1 MAPEKGDLSERG
13 LVRGL
18 SGVGVSITS
27 LRRSAREIVLFGSRA
42 AGVAG
47 PLSDWDLLCIGC
59 PSREQRWPSSTAT
72 LAAHSSVRPP
82 FLFSELA
89 ADPRVRRT
97 HLVWIDERSL
107 GTQKWL
113 ESELAGHVARYGV
126 WLHGKPRWVSSV
138 RCGPAAAER
147 FVVAFERTL
156 RTVRGHPKICRLRL
170 TGWRQAP
177 IRGSSY
183 ALFYREGPT
192 FWFVGAILSTLQDPD
207 VIQARLLIREI
218 GEQELGGE

>member
-1 MAPEKGDLSERG
+1 MKPFRASESLASDLQE
-13 LVRGL
+13 
-18 SGVGVSITS
+18 
-27 LRRSAREIVLFGSRA
+27 AYDYF
-42 AGVAG
+42 
-47 PLSDWDLLCIGC
+47 
-59 PSREQRWPSSTAT
+59 EQ
-72 LAAHSSVRPP
+72 
-82 FLFSELA
+82 
-89 ADPRVRRT
+89 
-97 HLVWIDERSL
+97 
-107 GTQKWL
+107 G
-113 ESELAGHVARYGV
+113 
-126 WLHGKPRWVSSV
+126 
-138 RCGPAAAER
+138 GPAAAER